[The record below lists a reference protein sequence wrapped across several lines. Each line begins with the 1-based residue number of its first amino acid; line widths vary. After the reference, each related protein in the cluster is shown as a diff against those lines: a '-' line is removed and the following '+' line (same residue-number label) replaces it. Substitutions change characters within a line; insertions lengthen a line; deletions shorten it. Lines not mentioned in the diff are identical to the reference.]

1 MNRIIKRKLIDVNI
15 GEIIFILLFSY
26 IDISQKI
33 GNKINLYNLIV
44 NSFLFDISN
53 LMIILKCY
61 IVLIYFSYILMDIIT
76 FSLFKY

>member
-44 NSFLFDISN
+44 NSFLFDISS

-76 FSLFKY
+76 FSLF

>member
-44 NSFLFDISN
+44 NSLIFDISS

-76 FSLFKY
+76 FSLF